1 MGSLGSTKGWSVVAV
16 VEVSID
22 AAAAAVAVVA
32 VAVVAVA
39 NDAADEAVA
48 SVDVD
53 DAEVVGAVAAAL
65 SGAWKILSEL
75 FTETKDDVD
84 ACEGECSKGG
94 GGLGSPK
101 LDVTSPAL
109 LLIFPIGDKILEVVA
124 GSCCWGNTSSTS
136 TGSA

>member
-1 MGSLGSTKGWSVVAV
+1 MGSLGSTKGWSAVAV

-22 AAAAAVAVVA
+22 AAAA

-53 DAEVVGAVAAAL
+53 DAEVVGAGVGAVAAAL

-75 FTETKDDVD
+75 FTETEDDVD